1 MQELIKAI
9 LAAKKNF
16 KPITKNKDG
25 YGYKYATLDHMFE
38 QTLPFLAEQNIL
50 VIQTPFSPTPTTLG
64 MRTEVWHESGQH
76 LAFEFSSELKFDKIG
91 QQTGVQAVGSYITYL
106 KRYHF
111 AAIFNLT
118 ADEDD
123 DGKEAKEA
131 QDLAAKQKQAN
142 QPKPEKSET
151 TKGFI
156 AKESEKEKQKKLLAG
171 IRELINNK
179 WADRTALA
187 LTLAEL
193 NINLN
198 EVKDYNS
205 ADLTKVLEAL
215 INAK

>member
-9 LAAKKNF
+9 LAAKKKF
-16 KPITKNKDG
+16 QPITKNKDG

-64 MRTEVWHESGQH
+64 MRTEVWHESGQN
-76 LAFEFSSELKFDKIG
+76 LIFEFSSELKFDKIG

-111 AAIFNLT
+111 AAIFNLV

-131 QDLAAKQKQAN
+131 QDLAAKQKQT
-142 QPKPEKSET
+142 QTKSEN
-151 TKGFI
+151 
-156 AKESEKEKQKKLLAG
+156 AKVFKKNESEKEKQEKLLAG
-171 IRELINNK
+171 IK
-179 WADRTALA
+179 QTLA
-187 LTLAEL
+187 KRWPSPEERAFKLAEL
-193 NINLN
+193 KIDLTA
-198 EVKDYNS
+198 VKEYSS
-205 ADLTKVLEAL
+205 AEMTKVLEAL
-215 INAK
+215 TNAK